1 MRRHFRLRNP
11 DDFARVRRTGQTY
24 RNPSL
29 LLNVAPNDLQ
39 HNRYGF
45 ITSKR
50 LGGAVCR
57 NRVRRL
63 LRESVRALHPQL
75 AEGYDFVFIARQ
87 AIVGQP
93 FSVIKRIV
101 LGLAQQAKLVEDDRG
116 LL

>member
-1 MRRHFRLRNP
+1 MRQRFRLRNP
-11 DDFARVRRTGQTY
+11 DDFARVRRNGQTY

-63 LRESVRALHPQL
+63 LRESVRALHPHFP
-75 AEGYDFVFIARQ
+75 AGYDFVFIARQ

-93 FSVIKRIV
+93 FFVIKRIV
-101 LGLAQQAKLVEDDRG
+101 LGLAQQAKLVEHDGD